1 MERGFA
7 KAYYIKLGRG
17 GMWESDSIER
27 ARLRFGWSNQ
37 SVADIRSGNWKRIG
51 EQLRQYHAGKP
62 QVATTDLNRLQDIAG
77 SGPDDVWITFH
88 GAKLW
93 WTRVTGGPVQQ
104 DAVSKYRMTEPW
116 RDRDAKGRLLVA
128 NDLPGK
134 IAQLQAFRGTV
145 CDVTEADLLA
155 RVLKGERSELAS
167 EIASHREALC
177 RSLQRAIEDLHWKDF
192 ETLVDLV
199 FREAGWDRVSV
210 LGQQA
215 KAYDLELR
223 EPITGD
229 RYVVQVKSKAG
240 AEELRETIDA
250 FSPDDYRRV
259 FFVVHSP
266 EKSLSSVRKVP
277 AHVEVVPPALLADL
291 ALSAGLSKWLET
303 KAW

>member
-1 MERGFA
+1 MDSGFT

-17 GMWESDSIER
+17 GSWEADSIKHG
-27 ARLRFGWSNQ
+27 RLRFGWRSQTVN
-37 SVADIRSGNWKRIG
+37 DIHAGNWERIG
-51 EQLRQYHAGKP
+51 EQLRKEHAGKP
-62 QVATTDLNRLQDIAG
+62 QVATTDLNRLRDITG
-77 SGPDDVWITFH
+77 STAEDVWITFH

-93 WTRVTGGPVQQ
+93 WTRLTADPVGE
-104 DAVSKYRMTEPW
+104 DATSKYRKTEPW
-116 RDRDAKGRLLVA
+116 RDRDARGRLLVA

-145 CDVTEADLLA
+145 CAVTEADLLS
-155 RVLKGERSELAS
+155 RVLKGERSPLAT
-167 EIASHREALC
+167 EIAGHRQQLC
-177 RSLQRAIEDLHWKDF
+177 AALQRAIEDLHWKDF

-229 RYVVQVKSKAG
+229 RYVVQIKSRAG
-240 AEELRETIDA
+240 ADELRETIEA
-250 FSPDDYRRV
+250 FSPDDFRKV

-266 EKSLSSVRKVP
+266 ESSLSTVGKLP
-277 AHVEVVPPALLADL
+277 AHIELVPPALLADL
-291 ALSAGLSKWLET
+291 ALSAGLSKWLEA